1 MISNIIHDNLFDF
14 VVLCTK
20 YYIYKCFLAKKGLSL
35 NNLLCEIK
43 YMEINVE
50 KEIALRRDKIDKHI
64 GKWGILTTTTQ

>member
-1 MISNIIHDNLFDF
+1 MISNISHDTLFDF

-35 NNLLCEIK
+35 TNLICEIK
-43 YMEINVE
+43 YMEIIE
-50 KEIALRRDKIDKHI
+50 KEIALRRDKIYKHI